1 MEGFVEWGYLGLFIA
16 SFLGATLIPFS
27 SELVF
32 SLLIIKGYDFNLSL
46 LVATTGNW
54 LGGLSSYFLGRLG
67 KWSTL
72 EKYFR
77 LKKEKIVKFKTNID
91 KWGSL
96 LAFFCWLPVIG
107 DPIAVGLGFFRTNY
121 ILVAMWMF
129 IGKFIRYILWALV
142 TYWGA
147 VSYTHLTLPTSDLV

>member
-1 MEGFVEWGYLGLFIA
+1 LEGFVEWGYLGLFIA

-121 ILVAMWMF
+121 ILVAIWMF

-142 TYWGA
+142 TYWG
-147 VSYTHLTLPTSDLV
+147 VSIL

>member
-16 SFLGATLIPFS
+16 SFLGATVIPFS

-121 ILVAMWMF
+121 ILVAIWMF

-142 TYWGA
+142 TYWG
-147 VSYTHLTLPTSDLV
+147 VSIL

>member
-1 MEGFVEWGYLGLFIA
+1 LEGFVEWGYLGLFIA

-96 LAFFCWLPVIG
+96 LAFFCWLPIIG
-107 DPIAVGLGFFRTNY
+107 DPIAVGLGFFRTNFL
-121 ILVAMWMF
+121 LVALWMF
-129 IGKFIRYILWALV
+129 IGKLIRYIVWAFV
-142 TYWGA
+142 TYWG
-147 VSYTHLTLPTSDLV
+147 VSIL

>member
-1 MEGFVEWGYLGLFIA
+1 METFVEWGYIGLFIA
-16 SFLGATLIPFS
+16 SFLSATIIPFS

-96 LAFFCWLPVIG
+96 LAFFCWLPIIG
-107 DPIAVGLGFFRTNY
+107 DPIAVGLGFFRTNFL
-121 ILVAMWMF
+121 LVALWMF
-129 IGKFIRYILWALV
+129 IGKLIRYIVWAFV
-142 TYWGA
+142 TYWG
-147 VSYTHLTLPTSDLV
+147 VSIL

>member
-1 MEGFVEWGYLGLFIA
+1 METFVEWGYIGLFIA
-16 SFLGATLIPFS
+16 SFLGATIIPFS

-96 LAFFCWLPVIG
+96 LAFFCWLPLIG
-107 DPIAVGLGFFRTNY
+107 DPIAVGLGFFRTNFL
-121 ILVAMWMF
+121 LVALWMF
-129 IGKFIRYILWALV
+129 IGKLIRYIVWAFV
-142 TYWGA
+142 TYWG
-147 VSYTHLTLPTSDLV
+147 VSIL

>member
-16 SFLGATLIPFS
+16 SFLGATVIPFS

-72 EKYFR
+72 EKYFK

-96 LAFFCWLPVIG
+96 LAFFCWLPIIG

-121 ILVAMWMF
+121 ILVAIWMF
-129 IGKFIRYILWALV
+129 VGKFIRYILWALV
-142 TYWGA
+142 TYWG
-147 VSYTHLTLPTSDLV
+147 VSIL

>member
-1 MEGFVEWGYLGLFIA
+1 MEAFVEWGYLGLFIA
-16 SFLGATLIPFS
+16 SFLGATIIPFS

-96 LAFFCWLPVIG
+96 LAFFCWLPIVG

-121 ILVAMWMF
+121 FLVAIWMF
-129 IGKFIRYILWALV
+129 IGKLIRYIVWAFI
-142 TYWGA
+142 TYWG
-147 VSYTHLTLPTSDLV
+147 VSIF

>member
-1 MEGFVEWGYLGLFIA
+1 MEEFVEWGYLGLFIA
-16 SFLGATLIPFS
+16 SFLGATVIPFS

-32 SLLIIKGYDFNLSL
+32 SVLIIKGYDFNLSL

-72 EKYFR
+72 EKYFK

-96 LAFFCWLPVIG
+96 LAFFCWLPIIG

-142 TYWGA
+142 TYWG
-147 VSYTHLTLPTSDLV
+147 VSIL

>member
-16 SFLGATLIPFS
+16 SFLGATVIPFS

-72 EKYFR
+72 EKYFK

-96 LAFFCWLPVIG
+96 LAFFCWLPIIG

-142 TYWGA
+142 TYWG
-147 VSYTHLTLPTSDLV
+147 VSIL

>member
-1 MEGFVEWGYLGLFIA
+1 LEGFVEWGYLGLFIA
-16 SFLGATLIPFS
+16 SFLGATIIPFS

-67 KWSTL
+67 QWSTL

-96 LAFFCWLPVIG
+96 LAFFCWLPIIG

-121 ILVAMWMF
+121 VLVAIWMF
-129 IGKFIRYILWALV
+129 IGKLIRYIVWAFI
-142 TYWGA
+142 TYWG
-147 VSYTHLTLPTSDLV
+147 VSIF

>member
-1 MEGFVEWGYLGLFIA
+1 LEAFVEWGYLGLFIA
-16 SFLGATLIPFS
+16 SFLGATIIPFS

-96 LAFFCWLPVIG
+96 LAFFCWLPIVG

-121 ILVAMWMF
+121 ILVAIWMF
-129 IGKFIRYILWALV
+129 IGKLIRYIVWAFI
-142 TYWGA
+142 TYWG
-147 VSYTHLTLPTSDLV
+147 VSIF

>member
-1 MEGFVEWGYLGLFIA
+1 METFVEWGYLGLFIA
-16 SFLGATLIPFS
+16 SFLGATIIPFS
-27 SELVF
+27 SELVL

-96 LAFFCWLPVIG
+96 LAFFCWLPIVG

-121 ILVAMWMF
+121 LLVALWMF
-129 IGKFIRYILWALV
+129 MGKLIRYIVWAFV
-142 TYWGA
+142 TYWG
-147 VSYTHLTLPTSDLV
+147 VSIL

>member
-1 MEGFVEWGYLGLFIA
+1 LEGFVEWGYLGLFIA
-16 SFLGATLIPFS
+16 SFLGATIIPFS

-96 LAFFCWLPVIG
+96 LAFFCWLPIIG

-121 ILVAMWMF
+121 VLVAIWMF
-129 IGKFIRYILWALV
+129 IGKLIRYIVWAFI
-142 TYWGA
+142 TYWGI
-147 VSYTHLTLPTSDLV
+147 SIF

>member
-107 DPIAVGLGFFRTNY
+107 DPIAVGLGFFRKNN
-121 ILVAMWMF
+121 IIVEMWMF

-142 TYWGA
+142 TYWG
-147 VSYTHLTLPTSDLV
+147 VSIL

>member
-96 LAFFCWLPVIG
+96 LAFFCWLPIIG
-107 DPIAVGLGFFRTNY
+107 DPIAVGLGFFRTNFL
-121 ILVAMWMF
+121 LVALWMF
-129 IGKFIRYILWALV
+129 IGKLIRYIVWAFV
-142 TYWGA
+142 TYWG
-147 VSYTHLTLPTSDLV
+147 VSIL

>member
-1 MEGFVEWGYLGLFIA
+1 MEAFVEWGYLGLFIA
-16 SFLGATLIPFS
+16 SFLGATIIPFS

-96 LAFFCWLPVIG
+96 LAFFCWLPVVG

-121 ILVAMWMF
+121 ILVAIWMF
-129 IGKFIRYILWALV
+129 IGKLIRYIVWAFI
-142 TYWGA
+142 TYWG
-147 VSYTHLTLPTSDLV
+147 VSIL

>member
-1 MEGFVEWGYLGLFIA
+1 MEEFVEWGYLGLFIA
-16 SFLGATLIPFS
+16 SFLGATVIPFS

-72 EKYFR
+72 EKYFK

-96 LAFFCWLPVIG
+96 LAFFCWLPIIG

-142 TYWGA
+142 TYWG
-147 VSYTHLTLPTSDLV
+147 VSIL

>member
-129 IGKFIRYILWALV
+129 IGKFIRYILWTLV
-142 TYWGA
+142 TYWG
-147 VSYTHLTLPTSDLV
+147 VSIL

>member
-1 MEGFVEWGYLGLFIA
+1 MEIFVEWGYLGLFIA
-16 SFLGATLIPFS
+16 SFLGATIIPFS
-27 SELVF
+27 SELVL

-96 LAFFCWLPVIG
+96 LAFFCWLPIIG

-121 ILVAMWMF
+121 LLVALWMF
-129 IGKFIRYILWALV
+129 IGKLIRYIVWAFV
-142 TYWGA
+142 TYWG
-147 VSYTHLTLPTSDLV
+147 VSIL

>member
-1 MEGFVEWGYLGLFIA
+1 METFVEWGYIGLFIA
-16 SFLGATLIPFS
+16 SFLGATIIPFS

-54 LGGLSSYFLGRLG
+54 LGGLSSYFLGRVG

-96 LAFFCWLPVIG
+96 LAFFCWLPIIG
-107 DPIAVGLGFFRTNY
+107 DPIAVGLGFFRTNFL
-121 ILVAMWMF
+121 LVALWMF
-129 IGKFIRYILWALV
+129 IGKLIRYIVWAFV
-142 TYWGA
+142 TYWG
-147 VSYTHLTLPTSDLV
+147 VSIL

>member
-142 TYWGA
+142 TYWG
-147 VSYTHLTLPTSDLV
+147 VTIL

>member
-1 MEGFVEWGYLGLFIA
+1 MEAFVEWGYLGLFIA
-16 SFLGATLIPFS
+16 SFLGATIIPFS

-91 KWGSL
+91 KWGSF

-107 DPIAVGLGFFRTNY
+107 DPIAVGLGFFRINY
-121 ILVAMWMF
+121 ILVAIWMF
-129 IGKFIRYILWALV
+129 IGKFVRYILWALV
-142 TYWGA
+142 TYWG
-147 VSYTHLTLPTSDLV
+147 VSFL

>member
-1 MEGFVEWGYLGLFIA
+1 METFVEWGYIGLFIA
-16 SFLGATLIPFS
+16 SFLGATIIPFS
-27 SELVF
+27 SELVL

-96 LAFFCWLPVIG
+96 LAFFCWLPIIG
-107 DPIAVGLGFFRTNY
+107 DPIAVGLGFFRTNFL
-121 ILVAMWMF
+121 LVALWMF
-129 IGKFIRYILWALV
+129 LGKLIRYIVWAFV
-142 TYWGA
+142 TYWG
-147 VSYTHLTLPTSDLV
+147 VSIL

>member
-1 MEGFVEWGYLGLFIA
+1 MEAFVEWGYLGLFIA
-16 SFLGATLIPFS
+16 SFLGATIIPFS

-121 ILVAMWMF
+121 ILVAIWMF
-129 IGKFIRYILWALV
+129 LGKFIRYVLWALV
-142 TYWGA
+142 TYWG
-147 VSYTHLTLPTSDLV
+147 VSFL

>member
-1 MEGFVEWGYLGLFIA
+1 LEAFVEWGYLGLFIA
-16 SFLGATLIPFS
+16 SFLGATIIPFS

-121 ILVAMWMF
+121 ILVAIWMF

-142 TYWGA
+142 TYWG
-147 VSYTHLTLPTSDLV
+147 VSFL

>member
-1 MEGFVEWGYLGLFIA
+1 METFVEWGYLGLFIA
-16 SFLGATLIPFS
+16 SFLGATIIPFS
-27 SELVF
+27 SELVL

-96 LAFFCWLPVIG
+96 LAFFCWLPIIG

-121 ILVAMWMF
+121 LLVALWMF
-129 IGKFIRYILWALV
+129 MGKLIRYIVLAFV
-142 TYWGA
+142 TYWG
-147 VSYTHLTLPTSDLV
+147 VSIL

>member
-1 MEGFVEWGYLGLFIA
+1 MEEFVEWGYLGLFIA
-16 SFLGATLIPFS
+16 SFLGATVIPFS

-72 EKYFR
+72 EKYFK

-96 LAFFCWLPVIG
+96 LAFFCWLPIIG

-121 ILVAMWMF
+121 VLVAMWMF

-142 TYWGA
+142 TYWG
-147 VSYTHLTLPTSDLV
+147 VTIL

>member
-1 MEGFVEWGYLGLFIA
+1 LETFVEWGYIGLFIA
-16 SFLGATLIPFS
+16 SFLGATIIPFS

-96 LAFFCWLPVIG
+96 LAFFCWLPIIG

-121 ILVAMWMF
+121 LLVALWMF
-129 IGKFIRYILWALV
+129 MGKLVRYIVWAFV
-142 TYWGA
+142 TYWGI
-147 VSYTHLTLPTSDLV
+147 SIL

>member
-96 LAFFCWLPVIG
+96 LAFFCWLPIIG

-121 ILVAMWMF
+121 VLVAIWMF
-129 IGKFIRYILWALV
+129 IGKLIRYIVWAFI
-142 TYWGA
+142 TYWG
-147 VSYTHLTLPTSDLV
+147 VSIF